1 MAGPGKGLP
10 KKTNVVKSPKK
21 PTRAASISQNA
32 QPTSPRRSLR
42 TTPNKSSSGF
52 RLMDEEVNDQANSSP
67 RKSARVVVPLQEN
80 LSSQRNVRQRVE
92 VNVEAQVSPRRSA
105 RLRQETNVDDVA
117 PPEMSEGQRVQA
129 RRSLN
134 LTTTLHNDDHILTP
148 TSNQQSQEED
158 QMDGESQEQEEVQ
171 QTENG
176 KFSLS
181 LLAELVHLNP
191 FC

>member
-10 KKTNVVKSPKK
+10 KKTNVAKSPKK
-21 PTRAASISQNA
+21 PTRAASISQNG
-32 QPTSPRRSLR
+32 QPPSPRRSLR

-52 RLMDEEVNDQANSSP
+52 HLMDEEVNDQANSSP
-67 RKSARVVVPLQEN
+67 RRSARMAGPLQGN

-92 VNVEAQVSPRRSA
+92 VNVEAPVSPRRSA

-117 PPEMSEGQRVQA
+117 SPQISEGQRLQA

-134 LTTTLHNDDHILTP
+134 LTTTVHNDDHILTP
-148 TSNQQSQEED
+148 TSNQQSQAED
-158 QMDGESQEQEEVQ
+158 QMDGESQEQEEVE

-176 KFSLS
+176 NFSLGIS
-181 LLAELVHLNP
+181 
-191 FC
+191 